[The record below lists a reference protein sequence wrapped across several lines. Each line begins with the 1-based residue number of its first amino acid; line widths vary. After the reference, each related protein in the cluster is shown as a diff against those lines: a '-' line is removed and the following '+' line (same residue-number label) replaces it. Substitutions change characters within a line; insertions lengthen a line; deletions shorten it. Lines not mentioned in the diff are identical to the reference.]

1 MNFVYRVLVF
11 FLAAA
16 FLSSYSLAK
25 AKPEMIEERDWIKLS
40 LAGMD
45 LITDANKECALK
57 LFGDFESFKRVAQ
70 MVTGVNLS
78 QTVRPFKVFALKK
91 NRHFKSLTK
100 GMISSSNVIGLHFE
114 NVEGNFSIVDI
125 DSCRGSVS
133 AREVLFHE
141 YVHYLASQSGG
152 AMPYWY
158 SEGLADYFSTV
169 SFENKGLAINLGK
182 LKNGHVLSFTHYG
195 LRFMPSEELL
205 KIRRRPKTKK
215 DAWRLYAQGWLI
227 THYMLSNESTR
238 VGLIKYLGYI
248 NSGLNEDASFSKSFD
263 FTYKELDNELR
274 SYVNRKSYKYKKIVI
289 NRNDLLRD
297 ILVTK
302 ISHSDVLTEVGN
314 MLAAKGFGFDR
325 VSPYFKHS
333 LVLNSDNLKSKAAL
347 ALLVS
352 RERPKRAME
361 LIDEVFDSN
370 IDDPWIYTAKGKI
383 YSEMSRLVGV
393 GDIDSQASVDFANES
408 LRAFKVGLQQSAN
421 ISAMIGVGDI
431 YFRQGYVEKAVIVFE
446 AAESYAPANDAVCK
460 NLILAYYASGDVDG
474 AKRVVDRYRN
484 KHHRSEKSIEE
495 FNEWVK
501 RVSSKFE
508 VKVNRKV
515 ELNL

>member
-1 MNFVYRVLVF
+1 MSAIMNFVYRVLVF

-133 AREVLFHE
+133 AREVL
-141 YVHYLASQSGG
+141 
-152 AMPYWY
+152 
-158 SEGLADYFSTV
+158 